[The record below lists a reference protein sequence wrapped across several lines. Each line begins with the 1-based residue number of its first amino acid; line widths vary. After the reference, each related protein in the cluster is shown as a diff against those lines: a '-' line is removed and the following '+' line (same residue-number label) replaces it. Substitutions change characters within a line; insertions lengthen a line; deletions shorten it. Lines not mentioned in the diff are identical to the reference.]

1 MADVAMLIDDQDRSE
16 QLAEILKALG
26 HPVRLRLVASLID
39 EEATVNALCEKLDV
53 RQSLVSQ
60 HLSILRM
67 LGLVSV
73 VRSGGSATYSI
84 KEEGLRDLLKCLT
97 GCRRGVGS

>member
-1 MADVAMLIDDQDRSE
+1 MAEVAKLIDDMDRSE

-26 HPVRLRLVASLID
+26 HPVRLRLIAALID
-39 EEATVNALCEKLDV
+39 EAATVNALCERLDV

-73 VRSGGSATYSI
+73 VRSGGSGTYSI
-84 KEEGLRDLLKCLT
+84 KEEGLRDLLMCLT
-97 GCRRGVGS
+97 GCRQGVAS